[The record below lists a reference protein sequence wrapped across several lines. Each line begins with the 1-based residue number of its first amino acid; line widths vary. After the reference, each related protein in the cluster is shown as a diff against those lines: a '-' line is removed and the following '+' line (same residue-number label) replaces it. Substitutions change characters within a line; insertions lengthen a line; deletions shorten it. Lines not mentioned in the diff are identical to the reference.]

1 MVLRKDKKRCKS
13 ALQAKLAYVSEPN
26 CSVILQGYVC
36 EGENVCV
43 CFLGVNVESSETE
56 RIVDCCR
63 HFPWQNR
70 VKKPREC
77 VRRFLEYM
85 GEEPTGTECSGRA
98 AALLINVGNAV
109 SLSGNGVNFY
119 LIQTSLGRG
128 HMEEIAIP
136 FEGKMEPGA
145 MILMADTQWLAG
157 AEGRMADTKWLAGAK
172 GRMADT
178 QWPAGA
184 EDRIAD
190 LERILYIEGERTEER
205 MEARL
210 QEAHS
215 NIGGAVLFAL
225 EVAAN
230 EE

>member
-1 MVLRKDKKRCKS
+1 MVLRKDKKRCRS
-13 ALQAKLAYVSEPN
+13 ALQVKLTYVSESN

-36 EGENVCV
+36 EGVNVCV
-43 CFLGVNVESSETE
+43 CFLGVNAECSETE
-56 RIVDCCR
+56 RVADCCR
-63 HFPWQNR
+63 HFPWQKW

-77 VRRFLEYM
+77 IRRFTEYV
-85 GEEPTGTECSGRA
+85 GEECAGHA

-109 SLSGNGVNFY
+109 SLSGNGADFY
-119 LIQTSLGRG
+119 LVQTSLGHG
-128 HMEEIAIP
+128 HLEKIAIP

-157 AEGRMADTKWLAGAK
+157 AE
-172 GRMADT
+172 
-178 QWPAGA
+178 
-184 EDRIAD
+184 DRIAN

-215 NIGGAVLFAL
+215 NIGGAILFAL